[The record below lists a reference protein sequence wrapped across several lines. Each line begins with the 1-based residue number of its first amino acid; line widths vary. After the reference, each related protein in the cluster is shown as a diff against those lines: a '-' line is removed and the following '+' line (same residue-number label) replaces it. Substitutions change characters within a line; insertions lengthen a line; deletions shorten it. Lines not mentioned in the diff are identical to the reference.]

1 MAEPIITVEAPRRVD
16 RKGGIR
22 TVADFV
28 DGVDRIAT
36 DGTTVHVSPG
46 CTFPQTLL
54 ELCIPTSPEKTR
66 KGIDQI
72 EGLGG
77 NFALYAGVECFLGG
91 EDYAAAATT
100 LLDQGE
106 DRALE
111 SVLVTRILG
120 GATAATTTSLGDAIA
135 QADNNADNNYLGSP
149 ILIVNRGDVSRLVE
163 DGALKAMTVRGAT
176 FEVDSTRVPFAV
188 KTSPSSFAFSA
199 PSSNADNNYLGSPIL
214 IVNRGDVSRLV
225 GDGVLKAKDDG
236 EVFTANGTRVLST
249 SKVAPGTVIAT
260 GQITV
265 HRSSAETHQ
274 VAAHTTN
281 REYAIAERAYA
292 IVIDCGYTAVY
303 TVTTGA

>member
-22 TVADFV
+22 SVADFV
-28 DGVDRIAT
+28 DGMDRIAT

-54 ELCIPTSPEKTR
+54 ELCIPTDPEKVR
-66 KGIDQI
+66 EGIDQI

-91 EDYAAAATT
+91 EDYEAAATL

-111 SVLVTRILG
+111 SVLVTRILD
-120 GATAATTTSLGDAIA
+120 GATAATATSLGEAVA
-135 QADNNADNNYLGSP
+135 QADNDADEDYLGSP
-149 ILIVNRGDVSRLVE
+149 ILIVNRGDVSRLVK
-163 DGALKAMTVRGAT
+163 DGALKA
-176 FEVDSTRVPFAV
+176 
-188 KTSPSSFAFSA
+188 K
-199 PSSNADNNYLGSPIL
+199 
-214 IVNRGDVSRLV
+214 
-225 GDGVLKAKDDG
+225 DG
-236 EVFTANGTRVLST
+236 EAFTANGTRVLST
-249 SKVAPGTVIAT
+249 SKVAAGTLIAT
-260 GQITV
+260 GQIAI
-265 HRSSAETHQ
+265 HRSSVEVHQ

-303 TVTTGA
+303 TVTGD

>member
-22 TVADFV
+22 AVADFV

-72 EGLGG
+72 GGLGG

-120 GATAATTTSLGDAIA
+120 GATAATTTSLGNAIA
-135 QADNNADNNYLGSP
+135 QADNNAD
-149 ILIVNRGDVSRLVE
+149 RD
-163 DGALKAMTVRGAT
+163 
-176 FEVDSTRVPFAV
+176 
-188 KTSPSSFAFSA
+188 
-199 PSSNADNNYLGSPIL
+199 YLGSPIL

>member
-22 TVADFV
+22 AVADFV

-36 DGTTVHVSPG
+36 NGTTVHVSPG

-54 ELCIPTSPEKTR
+54 ELCIPTSPEKAR
-66 KGIDQI
+66 EGIDQI
-72 EGLGG
+72 PGLGG

-91 EDYAAAATT
+91 EDYEAAATL

-111 SVLVTRILG
+111 SVLVTRILD
-120 GATAATTTSLGDAIA
+120 GATAATATSLGEAVA
-135 QADNNADNNYLGSP
+135 QADNDADEDYLGSP
-149 ILIVNRGDVSRLVE
+149 ILIVNRGDVSRLVK
-163 DGALKAMTVRGAT
+163 DGALKA
-176 FEVDSTRVPFAV
+176 
-188 KTSPSSFAFSA
+188 K
-199 PSSNADNNYLGSPIL
+199 
-214 IVNRGDVSRLV
+214 
-225 GDGVLKAKDDG
+225 DG

-249 SKVAPGTVIAT
+249 SKVAAGTVIAT
-260 GQITV
+260 GQIVV
-265 HRSSAETHQ
+265 HRSSVEVHQ

>member
-22 TVADFV
+22 AVADFV

-36 DGTTVHVSPG
+36 NGTTVHVSPG
-46 CTFPQTLL
+46 CAFPQTLL
-54 ELCIPTSPEKTR
+54 ELCIPTSPEKAR
-66 KGIDQI
+66 EGIDQI
-72 EGLGG
+72 PGLGG

-91 EDYAAAATT
+91 EDYEAAATL

-111 SVLVTRILG
+111 EILVTRILD
-120 GATAATTTSLGDAIA
+120 GATAATAANLGDAVA
-135 QADNNADNNYLGSP
+135 QADNDADSDYLGSP
-149 ILIVNRGDVSRLVE
+149 ILIANRGDVSRLVE
-163 DGALKAMTVRGAT
+163 DG
-176 FEVDSTRVPFAV
+176 
-188 KTSPSSFAFSA
+188 
-199 PSSNADNNYLGSPIL
+199 
-214 IVNRGDVSRLV
+214 
-225 GDGVLKAKDDG
+225 VLKAEDKGDG

-260 GQITV
+260 GQIVV
-265 HRSSAETHQ
+265 HRSSVEVHQ